1 MVRLGIKED
10 INVEQMK
17 EKITMLEAN
26 REIIKRKLVKLF
38 DKVRFLD
45 KTLLTCESKQVAFEV
60 EIGKMQHKIDS
71 ILGRLIKVENDIEWL
86 KEQSHVH
93 KIVK

>member
-1 MVRLGIKED
+1 M
-10 INVEQMK
+10 EQMK

-60 EIGKMQHKIDS
+60 EIAKMQHKIDS